1 MNKRHIIL
9 FTLLLNLMIGSAV
22 QAQPVRT
29 DFVESQ
35 LVAEEASIQPGRSFW
50 IALRMKMDEH
60 WHIYWRNPGDA
71 AYPTSIEW
79 TLPEGFTAGP
89 IHWPYPQQIDLPPLA
104 NYGYEGEVYLLTEI
118 TPPADLKPGTTVDIT
133 AYGDWLV
140 CEEVCIPGS
149 SYYTLPLPVKDEPPM
164 AVEKWM
170 DGFAKARGSLP
181 LEEHG
186 WKVEAAVTDSQ
197 VVIQATRPAWFTGE
211 LSVVKFF
218 PYESTLINHFDTQLF
233 TKDNTTYQVTAN
245 ANILMSKTPERI
257 QGVLVSEDGWRG
269 PGSEKAIAFDVP
281 VSGTMTVLTATAA
294 AAVPTGGSDEVTNTW
309 WALVFAFAG
318 GIILNLMPCVL
329 PVLSL
334 KVLGFLQQ
342 AGEDESKSW
351 QHGCM
356 FTAGVLISFLV
367 LAGILIG
374 LRAGGEQLGWGFQ
387 LQSPAFVAII
397 SSFLFLFGLSLF
409 GVFEI
414 GTSLVSAGGQYD
426 NRSGMTGT
434 FISGVAATVV
444 ATPCTAPFMGS
455 ALGFA
460 LTQST
465 TQSLLIFAF
474 LGLGMASPYLLLS
487 FVPSLIR
494 FMPKPGEWMVAFKQ
508 FLGFL
513 LMATVVW
520 LIFVIGNQTGV
531 LGMTMLLILLV
542 VLGIGAWV
550 LGRWGSIMASRQTRL
565 IARTVG
571 VIIIAGGLGYILSI
585 LPTASG
591 GGMALQAKSD
601 SGPKWE
607 AFSAQRVNELRQ
619 TGRPVFVDF
628 TAAWCLSCQVN
639 ERVAL
644 HNYDVVRKFQ
654 ELGVVTL
661 KADWTSR
668 DAEITRALGEFGRN
682 SVPLYVLYTGDA
694 NAKPVL
700 LPEILTPGIV
710 LNALKEVKAPTT
722 AHVR

>member
-1 MNKRHIIL
+1 
-9 FTLLLNLMIGSAV
+9 
-22 QAQPVRT
+22 
-29 DFVESQ
+29 
-35 LVAEEASIQPGRSFW
+35 
-50 IALRMKMDEH
+50 
-60 WHIYWRNPGDA
+60 
-71 AYPTSIEW
+71 
-79 TLPEGFTAGP
+79 
-89 IHWPYPQQIDLPPLA
+89 
-104 NYGYEGEVYLLTEI
+104 
-118 TPPADLKPGTTVDIT
+118 
-133 AYGDWLV
+133 
-140 CEEVCIPGS
+140 
-149 SYYTLPLPVKDEPPM
+149 
-164 AVEKWM
+164 
-170 DGFAKARGSLP
+170 
-181 LEEHG
+181 
-186 WKVEAAVTDSQ
+186 
-197 VVIQATRPAWFTGE
+197 
-211 LSVVKFF
+211 
-218 PYESTLINHFDTQLF
+218 
-233 TKDNTTYQVTAN
+233 
-245 ANILMSKTPERI
+245 
-257 QGVLVSEDGWRG
+257 
-269 PGSEKAIAFDVP
+269 
-281 VSGTMTVLTATAA
+281 MTVLTATAA
-294 AAVPTGGSDEVTNTW
+294 AAVPTGGSGEVTNTW

-565 IARTVG
+565 IARTAG